1 MSGTSFTRYANCSN
15 GAICGTGGSICTNT
29 SGATCGMSVGYDYC
43 YGSECPNCVLQS
55 DQCKGTLVCGSVPI
69 ANCTACGCTLST
81 TANKFY
87 SSLTSPTLVYT
98 ASSVPNTC
106 QWIPPTVASSV
117 EPLTGIESML
127 ASIVDAISQLLKSLR
142 GY

>member
-15 GAICGTGGSICTNT
+15 GAICGTGGSTCSGST
-29 SGATCGMSVGYDYC
+29 SCGAIDYDMC
-43 YGSECPNCVLQS
+43 YYGECPGCIIKNDTCTGTRNCS
-55 DQCKGTLVCGSVPI
+55 TTSIDS
-69 ANCTACGCTLST
+69 CTACGCTLTT

-117 EPLTGIESML
+117 EPSGIESML